1 MLQTIVDQIQAVL
14 GYERDV
20 SDVNA
25 MQMAL
30 RTMIIYAILL
40 VLIRLG
46 SKRFLSQAT
55 AFDVIVGIMLGS
67 IMSRT
72 INGSA
77 PLVPTLLAGAV
88 LIGLHW
94 MLAFLAS
101 RTNWFGSAVKGE
113 PVLLIKDG
121 QIQQQGLRETGMST
135 HDLEQALRLQAQE
148 TDPAKIK
155 LAYLERSG
163 SVSVIPCP
171 SEPRILDVSVADGV
185 QTVRIE
191 LG

>member
-1 MLQTIVDQIQAVL
+1 MLQTIVDQIQAFL

-25 MQMAL
+25 LQMAL
-30 RTMIIYAILL
+30 RTVVIYAVTLT
-40 VLIRLG
+40 LIRLG

-67 IMSRT
+67 VMSRA
-72 INGSA
+72 INSSA
-77 PLVPTLLAGAV
+77 PLFPTLGAGV
-88 LIGLHW
+88 VFVGLHW
-94 MLAFLAS
+94 LLSVLAY
-101 RTNWFGSAVKGE
+101 RTTWFGSIVKGN

-121 QIQQQGLRETGMST
+121 QVQQQGMRETGMST

-148 TDPAKIK
+148 MDSSKVK

-163 SVSVIPCP
+163 SISVIPCP
-171 SEPRILDVSVADGV
+171 SEPRILDVSIADGV

-191 LG
+191 LE

>member
-1 MLQTIVDQIQAVL
+1 MLQTIVDQIQAFL

-25 MQMAL
+25 LQMAL
-30 RTMIIYAILL
+30 RTVVIYAVTLT
-40 VLIRLG
+40 LIRLG

-67 IMSRT
+67 VMSRA
-72 INGSA
+72 INSSA
-77 PLVPTLLAGAV
+77 PLFPTLGAGAV
-88 LIGLHW
+88 LVGLHW
-94 MLAFLAS
+94 ILAFLAS
-101 RTNWFGSAVKGE
+101 RTTFGSLVKGE

-121 QIQQQGLRETGMST
+121 QVQQQGIRETGMST
-135 HDLEQALRLQAQE
+135 HDLEQALRLQGSEA
-148 TDPAKIK
+148 DPRKVK
-155 LAYLERSG
+155 LAYLERNG

-171 SEPRILDVSVADGV
+171 SSPRILDVAVVDGV

-191 LG
+191 LA